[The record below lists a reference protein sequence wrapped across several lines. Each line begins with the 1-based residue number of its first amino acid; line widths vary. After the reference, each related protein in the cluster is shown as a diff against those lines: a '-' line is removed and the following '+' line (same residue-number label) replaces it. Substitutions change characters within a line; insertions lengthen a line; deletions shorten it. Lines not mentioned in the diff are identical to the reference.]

1 MRSSSLSTDAARV
14 RLMTARRLVLVV
26 VAGMLVAS
34 CAQAFGHRIGS
45 EASLVDE
52 LGVAQRVL
60 TAELDR
66 VFGEYTVVAEGVDVF
81 RCDPMDMYKGA
92 YFMRIKVDGGD
103 QATSYELFIENRR
116 GLSEVNVMGRAAGF
130 DIDGIS
136 GQMSVFDEPDVDGLR
151 VAANTGCYDEDKVG
165 VDDPYSLQWGEW

>member
-103 QATSYELFIENRR
+103 QATSYELFIENRS
-116 GLSEVNVMGRAAGF
+116 GLKEVATGHAAGF
-130 DIDGIS
+130 EIDGIS
-136 GQMSVFDEPDVDGLR
+136 DQMSVFNRPDVDGLR

>member
-45 EASLVDE
+45 EASLVDG
-52 LGVAQRVL
+52 LGVARRVL

-81 RCDPMDMYKGA
+81 RCDPMDMYKAGYMA
-92 YFMRIKVDGGD
+92 RIKVNGID
-103 QATSYELFIENRR
+103 QANAFDLFVADRR

-136 GQMSVFDEPDVDGLR
+136 GQMTVFDEPDVDGLR
-151 VAANTGCYDEDKVG
+151 VAADTGCYDPDKVG
-165 VDDPYSLQWGEW
+165 VDDPYSLQWGGW